1 MIGPDYVQLMRLLRA
16 IVAASRPVDQNW
28 LRLTCLALSHAYALG
43 LALTLL
49 LLVLQHVV
57 RLLNSLGSVLHGLD
71 DLVRE
76 ALILA
81 ALHLELWLLVGSSS
95 FDAAVIFETSRSR
108 NMLQFAL
115 LLLLGHCIDSVMI
128 DLKQVL
134 CQAAIARTHLNSA
147 CLDGSLGKGDRI
159 SHRLSIGRCTCTVR
173 YL

>member
-1 MIGPDYVQLMRLLRA
+1 MRLLSA
-16 IVAASRPVDQNW
+16 VVAASRPVDQHW

-81 ALHLELWLLVGSSS
+81 ALHL
-95 FDAAVIFETSRSR
+95 
-108 NMLQFAL
+108 
-115 LLLLGHCIDSVMI
+115 
-128 DLKQVL
+128 
-134 CQAAIARTHLNSA
+134 
-147 CLDGSLGKGDRI
+147 
-159 SHRLSIGRCTCTVR
+159 
-173 YL
+173 